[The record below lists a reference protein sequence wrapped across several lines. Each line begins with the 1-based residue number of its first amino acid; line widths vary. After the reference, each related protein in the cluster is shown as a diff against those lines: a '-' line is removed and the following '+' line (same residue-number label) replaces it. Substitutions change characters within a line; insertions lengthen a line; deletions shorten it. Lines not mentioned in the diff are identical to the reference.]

1 MCTEMPEARFEDVLT
16 INLNKKSKV
25 MQSIDPTF
33 LEVCEDDTVKVIS
46 CVPSHPAIVGARVES
61 SKVVV
66 EIDQSSS
73 IPDRVEIKI
82 NGIRRGFSNNRFEEF
97 TEEAAMKNYRFWGN
111 WEKS

>member
-25 MQSIDPTF
+25 TQSIDPTF
-33 LEVCEDDTVKVIS
+33 LEVCEDDSVKVIS

-61 SKVVV
+61 NKVVV
-66 EIDQSSS
+66 EIDEKSST
-73 IPDRVEIKI
+73 PDRVEIKI
-82 NGIRRGFSNNRFEEF
+82 NGIRRGFLNNRFEEF

-111 WEKS
+111 WENS